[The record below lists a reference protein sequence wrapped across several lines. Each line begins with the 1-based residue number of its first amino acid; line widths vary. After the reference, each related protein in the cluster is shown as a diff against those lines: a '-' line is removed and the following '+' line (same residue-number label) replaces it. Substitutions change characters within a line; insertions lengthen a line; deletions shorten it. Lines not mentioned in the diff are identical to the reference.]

1 MKICLVGCGKMG
13 SSLLEGWSLLSL
25 IHEILI
31 IEPNPENIPKKLIR
45 IKKFHFYSDLTK
57 IEKSKVFDI
66 IVLAVKPQ
74 VMKDIVIQLSK
85 LNIKS
90 NAWLSIAAGL
100 PVKFFENYLGYNQA
114 IIRTIPNTPSSI

>member
-31 IEPNPENIPKKLIR
+31 IEPNPENIPKELIK
-45 IKKFHFYSDLTK
+45 IKKFYFYNDLTK
-57 IEKSKVFDI
+57 IENSNVFDI

-74 VMKDIVIQLSK
+74 VMKDVVTQLSK

-90 NAWLSIAAGL
+90 NAWLSIAAG
-100 PVKFFENYLGYNQA
+100 
-114 IIRTIPNTPSSI
+114 